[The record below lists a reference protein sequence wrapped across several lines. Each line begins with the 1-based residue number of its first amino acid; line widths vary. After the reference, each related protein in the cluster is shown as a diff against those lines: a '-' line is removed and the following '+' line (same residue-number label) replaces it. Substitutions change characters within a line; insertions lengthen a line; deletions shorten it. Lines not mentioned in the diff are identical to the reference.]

1 MDRAV
6 STVLDVAICLL
17 LVGVAIGT
25 LTAAIPD
32 DGRSSTV
39 DGDPEAVS
47 VATVTATVPAG
58 GGRSAHGTLAQHLAR
73 ATVVG
78 ATLDGERL
86 LVSRYPDA
94 TVAAVENRT
103 GDRVRVTTRWRP
115 YPGAPIGGRLSAG
128 PSPPSTADV
137 AVTRLAV
144 DSGVSAPRSSTGAFA
159 TALARGFVDLLFPPE
174 RTRIRLV
181 DPRTAA
187 STADRYRTAA
197 DTLGTDVEEPIGNA
211 FPNRANERLAAEI
224 AGRVEDDIDS
234 GANGT
239 DAVPPEAAPGAVE
252 IVVRRWEP

>member
-39 DGDPEAVS
+39 DGDAEATS
-47 VATVTATVPAG
+47 VGTVTATVPTD

-78 ATLDGERL
+78 ATVEGERL
-86 LVSRYPDA
+86 VTSRYPDA
-94 TVAAVENRT
+94 TVAAVENAT
-103 GDRVRVTTRWRP
+103 GDRVRVTTRWIP
-115 YPGAPIGGRLSAG
+115 YPGAPVRGRLSAG
-128 PSPPSTADV
+128 ASPPSTADV
-137 AVTRLAV
+137 ATTRLVV
-144 DSGVSAPRSSTGAFA
+144 DTGVSAPRAATAPFA
-159 TALARGFVDLLFPPE
+159 TALAGTFVDLLFPPE

-187 STADRYRTAA
+187 PTADRYRNAA

-211 FPNRANERLAAEI
+211 YPNQANERLATELAD
-224 AGRVEDDIDS
+224 RVEDDLDS
-234 GANGT
+234 RNNGT
-239 DAVPPEAAPGAVE
+239 DAVPPDAAPGEVE